1 MSWIRAR
8 FGVSAEVPLAY
19 NRSFHVLW
27 SHFTGLTSLVSDC
40 GILYSHASSMFHV
53 IEFCLYLH
61 SVTGVHFTLYSQAEH
76 HDLNNTF
83 FPILFEE
90 RGTRTTTHRDRHRQI
105 RPSSSIEGYKTLV
118 RASNPLARYFKKEES
133 PRTANPF
140 QITNKP
146 TTVAQMCIL
155 LYRCSM
161 TE

>member
-1 MSWIRAR
+1 VDKSALRCFGRSAASVESFLPRAL
-8 FGVSAEVPLAY
+8 VSLH
-19 NRSFHVLW
+19 R
-27 SHFTGLTSLVSDC
+27 SHFSRLGLLHSIFTCFFNVSCDR
-40 GILYSHASSMFHV
+40 I
-53 IEFCLYLH
+53 CLYLH
-61 SVTGVHFTLYSQAEH
+61 SVTGAHFTLYSQAEH